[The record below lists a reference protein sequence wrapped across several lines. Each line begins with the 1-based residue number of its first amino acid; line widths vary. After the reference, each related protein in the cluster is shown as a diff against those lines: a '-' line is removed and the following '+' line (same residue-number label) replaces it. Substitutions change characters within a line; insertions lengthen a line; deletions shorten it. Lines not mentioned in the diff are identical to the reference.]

1 LGAVRSKLTT
11 PLGVALVV
19 TLGYLLWAGWFV
31 HYHPVSSLAHVSS
44 FFQGRPGGSAAIA
57 RLTPTASDTVGYDG
71 QFYEFIAADPIGAR
85 PYLDNPAY
93 RYGRPVYPLAA
104 RVLAGGQ
111 ERLLPWTLL
120 LLGVAGV
127 FAATFAL
134 AAIVVR
140 FGVSP
145 WYGAIVGAYPGI
157 FLAVSLDLTEPLA
170 YGVLALGLL
179 AWYARRPRVVVPA
192 LLFGLAG
199 VTRETTLLFPVT
211 LALWLALRERRFRP
225 AATMFGLALAPY
237 VAVKVALAAWL
248 GSWGEARAAQL
259 QLPFVG
265 LLHQWPWSDYQ
276 VQQILAVVAP
286 ALLAPVLVWWAT
298 RTLTPELCL
307 LIVNVVVLVL
317 LLPEPSWAG
326 YLASGRI
333 ATGVIV
339 AFLLCVPAMLRS
351 GRVAQVWLPIVLW
364 LLPWYTVLPEAVRR

>member
-1 LGAVRSKLTT
+1 
-11 PLGVALVV
+11 
-19 TLGYLLWAGWFV
+19 
-31 HYHPVSSLAHVSS
+31 
-44 FFQGRPGGSAAIA
+44 
-57 RLTPTASDTVGYDG
+57 
-71 QFYEFIAADPIGAR
+71 
-85 PYLDNPAY
+85 
-93 RYGRPVYPLAA
+93 
-104 RVLAGGQ
+104 VL
-111 ERLLPWTLL
+111 
-120 LLGVAGV
+120 
-127 FAATFAL
+127 AATFAL
-134 AAIVVR
+134 ATVVGR
-140 FGVSP
+140 LGASP

-157 FLAVSLDLTEPLA
+157 FLAVSHDLAEPLA

-179 AWYARRPRVVVPA
+179 AWYSRQPRVVAAA

-211 LALWLALRERRFRP
+211 LALWLAARERRFRP
-225 AATMFGLALAPY
+225 AATLLGIALAPY
-237 VAVKVALAAWL
+237 VVVKVALAVWL

-259 QLPFVG
+259 ELPFLG

-298 RTLTPELCL
+298 RTVTQELCL

-339 AFLLCVPAMLRS
+339 AFLLCVPAMLQS
-351 GRVAQVWLPIVLW
+351 ERVTQVWFPIVLW

>member
-1 LGAVRSKLTT
+1 VPSKLSS
-11 PLGVALVV
+11 PLAVALVV
-19 TLGYLLWAGWFV
+19 TLGYVLWAGWFV
-31 HYHPVSSLAHVSS
+31 HYHPVSSIAHVSS
-44 FFQGRPGGSAAIA
+44 FFQGRPGGSPAIA
-57 RLTPTASDTVGYDG
+57 RLEPTAGDTVGYDG

-93 RYGRPVYPLAA
+93 RYSRPVYPLAA

-120 LLGVAGV
+120 LLGIAGV

-134 AAIVVR
+134 AAVVAR
-140 FGVSP
+140 FGASP
-145 WYGAIVGAYPGI
+145 WYGAIVGVYPGS
-157 FLAVSLDLTEPLA
+157 FVAVSLDLAEPLA
-170 YGVLALGLL
+170 YGVLALALL
-179 AWYARRPRVVVPA
+179 TWYTRQPRILGAA

-211 LALWLALRERRFRP
+211 LALWLALRERRLRP
-225 AATMFGLALAPY
+225 AAALLGVALAPY
-237 VAVKVALAAWL
+237 VVVKVALAVWL
-248 GSWGEARAAQL
+248 GSWGAARATKL
-259 QLPFVG
+259 EPLPFLG
-265 LLHQWPWSDYQ
+265 LVHQWPWSDLE

-286 ALLAPVLVWWAT
+286 ALLAPLLVWWAT
-298 RTLTPELCL
+298 RSVTPELCL

-317 LLPEPSWAG
+317 LLPQPSWTG

-339 AFLLCVPAMLRS
+339 AFLLCVPAMLQS